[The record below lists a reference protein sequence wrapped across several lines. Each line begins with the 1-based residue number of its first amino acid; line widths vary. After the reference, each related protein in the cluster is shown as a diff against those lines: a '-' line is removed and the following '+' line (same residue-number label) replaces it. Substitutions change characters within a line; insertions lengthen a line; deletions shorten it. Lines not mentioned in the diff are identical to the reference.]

1 MGASVDRKSLSQ
13 PEMSPDKIP
22 NVIMN
27 ENFIQEL
34 KQTTISYSDDPHD
47 RLLRAHGHTMDE
59 LFILRYGQ
67 FERIPDLV
75 VWPGKIIKF
84 VLLNQLFD
92 K

>member
-22 NVIMN
+22 NVIINNDLM
-27 ENFIQEL
+27 QEL
-34 KQTTISYSDDPHD
+34 KSTPISYSDDPQD

-75 VWPGKIIKF
+75 VWPG
-84 VLLNQLFD
+84 
-92 K
+92 